1 MAWTECGTGGGGGYD
16 ARGDRLLTLDYS
28 PSIAI
33 RSRINFFMLGGLC
46 RNVAFLQYAVRD
58 MGEAEW
64 QRALEIQTGT
74 RSVNQDPLPRPRP
87 HPPRLLA
94 SHDCELLDTRERFRV
109 ASTEF
114 EQRGRLETLVG
125 SQCCHD
131 VLASS
136 PGVCCGD
143 SHFSDSGFS
152 LWRIR
157 FSRRMTGCSYR
168 SQSASGSP
176 APLSPSL
183 SRLYSRIAR
192 LCLRIL
198 LHDTPGKM
206 QRAVLPQAT
215 LSGRSLGPAQEL
227 SPPSLLPPPC
237 PAVRPIPLSLRTD
250 RHLGGAD
257 APAHC
262 HPGSLFDHTELKLDT
277 ASKQEIRRVHP
288 FVQAY
293 LEARTEGK
301 GEDKAKKDLLGS
313 SSSARL
319 IDWISE
325 RR

>member
-1 MAWTECGTGGGGGYD
+1 MAWTECGTGGGGGHD
-16 ARGDRLLTLDYS
+16 ARGDRLSTLDYS

-58 MGEAEW
+58 TGEAEW

-74 RSVNQDPLPRPRP
+74 RSVNQDPPPTPPSSSSSPTSFARLRAPRYAGALSR
-87 HPPRLLA
+87 RI
-94 SHDCELLDTRERFRV
+94 DR
-109 ASTEF
+109 F
-114 EQRGRLETLVG
+114 EQRGRLETLLG

-136 PGVCCGD
+136 PRCLLRGLALLGFWFLPLANRVFEEDDRLLIPIPVSVSQSCAPESFSFSSLLAYSSTLPANPARRHAGKDAACRPPT
-143 SHFSDSGFS
+143 SDS
-152 LWRIR
+152 LRAITR
-157 FSRRMTGCSYR
+157 SRSRTFPTFPPP
-168 SQSASGSP
+168 SAMSCC
-176 APLSPSL
+176 A
-183 SRLYSRIAR
+183 
-192 LCLRIL
+192 
-198 LHDTPGKM
+198 
-206 QRAVLPQAT
+206 
-215 LSGRSLGPAQEL
+215 
-227 SPPSLLPPPC
+227 SPPLC
-237 PAVRPIPLSLRTD
+237 LRTD
-250 RHLGGAD
+250 RHPGGAD

-313 SSSARL
+313 SSSTRL